1 MVTVAEAVEKAL
13 QARRWSSDDIRYWN
27 DLGRSASEHVDL
39 APFAEL
45 VSHCGDGWNT
55 CLAVAMQI
63 ADSLTPLTDQV
74 GETHKR
80 TVGGVREGLK
90 SGLYARLMKGDGRQ
104 GPKHSGA
111 V

>member
-1 MVTVAEAVEKAL
+1 MATVTEAVEKAL

-27 DLGRSASEHVDL
+27 DLGRSASEQVDL

-55 CLAVAMQI
+55 CLAVATQI

-74 GETHKR
+74 GETSANSPLDSIFR
-80 TVGGVREGLK
+80 I
-90 SGLYARLMKGDGRQ
+90 AQ
-104 GPKHSGA
+104 G
-111 V
+111 